1 MKERINHMKKLNTL
15 LVTIV
20 GIFVFI
26 VLPAFADTYQSYY
39 TQYGQIYVCD
49 INETVIVDATGN
61 IWAIDATDEFNEG
74 DTVKIKFY
82 TNHTDYTRE
91 DDAIVKI
98 KRVD

>member
-1 MKERINHMKKLNTL
+1 
-15 LVTIV
+15 
-20 GIFVFI
+20 
-26 VLPAFADTYQSYY
+26 
-39 TQYGQIYVCD
+39 VCD

-61 IWAIDATDEFNEG
+61 VWSIDATDEFNEG
-74 DTVKIKFY
+74 DTVKMKFY

>member
-1 MKERINHMKKLNTL
+1 MKKGISRF
-15 LVTIV
+15 LVMCV
-20 GIFVFI
+20 AVFMLI
-26 VLPAFADTYQSYY
+26 GAPMIADTYQSYY

-61 IWAIDATDEFNEG
+61 VWSIDATDEFNEG
-74 DTVKIKFY
+74 DTVKMKFY